1 MDLKSFKGAVFDLD
15 GTLLDSMHVWEN
27 VDKNFLKKRG
37 IQVPD
42 DYNQAV
48 KNMYFPTA
56 AKYTKE
62 RFGLVESEEEIMK
75 EWTLLCLSAYRTQ
88 VRLKAGVFEYLSG
101 LSKKGIKIAY
111 ATANEEALCDA
122 VLSSNKIDRFF
133 SARAYSAEVGK
144 NKSEPDI
151 YLLAAERL
159 GLKPE
164 ECMVFEDILM
174 GINGAK
180 KGGFSVCGVYDA
192 TSERETALIKE
203 RADYYINSFTELL

>member
-27 VDKNFLKKRG
+27 VDRNFLEKRG

-62 RFGLVESEEEIMK
+62 RFGLSESEEEIMK

-88 VRLKAGVFEYLSG
+88 VRLKAGVFEYL
-101 LSKKGIKIAY
+101 
-111 ATANEEALCDA
+111 
-122 VLSSNKIDRFF
+122 
-133 SARAYSAEVGK
+133 
-144 NKSEPDI
+144 
-151 YLLAAERL
+151 
-159 GLKPE
+159 
-164 ECMVFEDILM
+164 
-174 GINGAK
+174 
-180 KGGFSVCGVYDA
+180 
-192 TSERETALIKE
+192 
-203 RADYYINSFTELL
+203 